1 MKKLITILMT
11 LMLVAILTG
20 LTGCGKTVP
29 AGTKGRV
36 KTRSGWADKTLKP
49 GRHTCY
55 GFDKMHLAQST
66 QHAYSEEMKILVGGK
81 VNLTIEVQVRCSL
94 NPNEKI
100 QLNIFNDVPT
110 DMEMDGTPAI
120 SNKAIYDT
128 FLKMKV
134 QSIPREIIGSKPD
147 IKTVVASRAEIGAS
161 VKKRIMEESEATPL
175 IVSAVE
181 ITNYDWPLTIT
192 NAQEKLAE
200 IQLGEEQEQA
210 KIRAALAKAD
220 GELKI
225 AEKDK
230 LVEMKKAEAV
240 AESIRIIREML
251 AGAPEY
257 LKWHEIR
264 MLSEAA
270 NGPNNS
276 FILVPYGQDIT
287 PMVHNA
293 QLKQM
298 LDKVPAVPATE

>member
-1 MKKLITILMT
+1 
-11 LMLVAILTG
+11 ML
-20 LTGCGKTVP
+20 
-29 AGTKGRV
+29 
-36 KTRSGWADKTLKP
+36 
-49 GRHTCY
+49 
-55 GFDKMHLAQST
+55 
-66 QHAYSEEMKILVGGK
+66 SEETSPPG
-81 VNLTIEVQVRCSL
+81 TIEVQVRCSL

-100 QLNIFNDVPT
+100 QLAIFNDVPF
-110 DMEMDGTPAI
+110 DSEMDGLAI
-120 SNKAIYDT
+120 ITNQMIYDT

-147 IKTVVASRAEIGAS
+147 IKTVVSSRAEIGAS
-161 VKKRIMEESEATPL
+161 VKKRIMEESQATPL

-240 AESIRIIREML
+240 AESIRIIKGML
-251 AGAPEY
+251 AGSPEY

-276 FILVPYGQDIT
+276 FILVPYGQNIE
-287 PMVHNA
+287 PMVNNA
-293 QLKQM
+293 QLTQM
-298 LDKVPAVPATE
+298 LGKGSTVPTTK